1 MFFEE
6 LLFLAFPCS
15 TDWLAWPYS
24 KKMDTVYILKVDTR
38 NELSMNLYDCAA
50 YEKPPK
56 NRSLDVGK
64 KYI

>member
-1 MFFEE
+1 
-6 LLFLAFPCS
+6 
-15 TDWLAWPYS
+15 
-24 KKMDTVYILKVDTR
+24 MDTVYILKVDTR
-38 NELSMNLYDCAA
+38 NELSMNLYDCAT